1 MKNYRKVDPQSG
13 FSLIG
18 AMILLGVI
26 GIIIFAWAR
35 SHSAQ
40 VKVQNL
46 VRSKRGAQDAKQLLE
61 SEIMRIFR
69 ANTCFAP
76 VTDFAAVPISSI
88 GSLAYS
94 TDIHQGITFD
104 RVQDT
109 SLNAKIND
117 AKVRCRSPRL
127 NGTTGVVTDSHR
139 YFCVR
144 LDPAANAS
152 AGNLFSRAGG
162 FAEIYVETRDFHT
175 GQPVTCNVADAGN
188 SGAFVLYSL
197 YWPAGTADGLVW
209 QSQTGSFL
217 VSPQ

>member
-1 MKNYRKVDPQSG
+1 MISVKQNREGG

-46 VRSKRGAQDAKQLLE
+46 VRSKRGALDAKQLIE
-61 SEIMRIFR
+61 AEIMQIFR
-69 ANTCFAP
+69 ANTCFSPAS
-76 VTDFAAVPISSI
+76 DFADVPVSSI
-88 GSLAYS
+88 GRLAYS
-94 TDIHQGITFD
+94 TTVHQGITFD
-104 RVQDT
+104 RVQET
-109 SLNAKIND
+109 SLDARINEAKT
-117 AKVRCRSPRL
+117 RCQTPRL
-127 NGTTGVVTDSHR
+127 TGTTGSVANSHR
-139 YFCVR
+139 YFCLR
-144 LDPAANAS
+144 LEPGSNAA

-175 GQPVTCNVADAGN
+175 GQAVACGDAATGN

-197 YWPAGTADGLVW
+197 YWPAATADGLVW

-217 VSPQ
+217 MSPQ